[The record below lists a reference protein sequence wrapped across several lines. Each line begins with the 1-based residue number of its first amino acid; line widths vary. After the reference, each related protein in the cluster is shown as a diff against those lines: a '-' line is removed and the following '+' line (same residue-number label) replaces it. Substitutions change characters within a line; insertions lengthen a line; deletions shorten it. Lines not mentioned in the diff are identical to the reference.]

1 MLAPDEAAEDAVLRH
16 VLDAVRGGDT
26 PDVVPAS
33 SSVAGFAEFLAVEA
47 VLDKRWPETR
57 MEPSLDRIADLVE
70 LLGDP
75 QRGYPVVHLTGTNG
89 KTSTARM
96 VDALLSEIGLRT
108 GRYTSPHLQ
117 SATERIN
124 IDNRPITP
132 ERYVEVYRDVA
143 PFVDLVDARHDVP
156 LSKFEVL
163 TAMGFAAFAD
173 APVEAG
179 IVEVGLG
186 GRWDATNVV
195 DGTVA
200 VITPIGLDHAEYLG
214 TDILGIAR
222 EKAGIIK
229 PGAVAVLAA
238 QDKAV
243 AEVLIERCAEV
254 GAQVAREG
262 AEFGVRE
269 REIAV
274 GGQRIVLQGLSGSYD
289 EVFLPLHGEHQA
301 SNAALALA
309 AVEALTG
316 AGPKSPLDP
325 DAVRAAFAG
334 VRSPGRLERVA
345 AGADVATVLVDAAHN
360 PHGARALAAALTT
373 EFRFTRLIAVVAA
386 MRDKDVR
393 GILAELEPVVAEI
406 VVTTNSSSRDD
417 GPGRAGRAR
426 RGGVRLGPGERRAG
440 ARPRRS
446 SRPASWPRRRAR
458 PEPGSSSPAR
468 SSRRGRRG
476 GCSAWS
482 RHDHARPGGPG
493 PHREG
498 AARCVRRAARAGGI
512 VVGLA
517 LLVLPKFG
525 AGATPL
531 GVTLIGGLAV
541 AMVARVRGCSAGRG
555 ACRVALALQVAT
567 IACGLLVP
575 ALALMGLIFAAVWA
589 GILLMAPRRAAPV
602 GARPAAR
609 PAGRP
614 RGAPQVGVVTHA
626 GRGRVEA
633 VATLRG

>member
-1 MLAPDEAAEDAVLRH
+1 MTGPYDDLPEGEGHVPDPEDAAQDAVVRH

-26 PDVVPAS
+26 PDVVPAG

-47 VLDKRWPETR
+47 VLDKRWPETTIQ
-57 MEPSLDRIADLVE
+57 PSLDRIADLVE

-96 VDALLSEIGLRT
+96 IDALLSEIGLRT

-143 PFVDLVDARHDVP
+143 PFVDLVDARSRESGKDTP

-186 GRWDATNVV
+186 GRWDATNVA

-200 VITPIGLDHAEYLG
+200 VITPVGLDHAEYLG
-214 TDILGIAR
+214 TDLLGIAR

-243 AEVLIERCAEV
+243 AEVLIERCVEV

-262 AEFGVRE
+262 AEFGVRD
-269 REIAV
+269 RELAV
-274 GGQRIVLQGLSGSYD
+274 GGQRIVLQGLSGPYD
-289 EVFLPLHGEHQA
+289 DIFLPLHGEHQA

-309 AVEALTG
+309 AAEALTG
-316 AGPKSPLDP
+316 AGPKAPLDP
-325 DAVRAAFAG
+325 EAVRAAFAA

-345 AGADVATVLVDAAHN
+345 AGPDVATVLVDAAHN
-360 PHGARALAAALTT
+360 PHGARALAAALTA
-373 EFRFTRLIAVVAA
+373 EFRFTRLVAVVAV

-393 GILAELEPVVAEI
+393 GILAELEPVVAEV
-406 VVTTNSSSRDD
+406 VVTANSSPRSMDPD
-417 GPGRAGRAR
+417 E
-426 RGGVRLGPGERRAG
+426 LGA
-440 ARPRRS
+440 
-446 SRPASWPRRRAR
+446 
-458 PEPGSSSPAR
+458 
-468 SSRRGRRG
+468 
-476 GCSAWS
+476 
-482 RHDHARPGGPG
+482 
-493 PHREG
+493 
-498 AARCVRRAARAGGI
+498 
-512 VVGLA
+512 
-517 LLVLPKFG
+517 
-525 AGATPL
+525 
-531 GVTLIGGLAV
+531 LAV
-541 AMVARVRGCSAGRG
+541 AVFGSARVSVEPVLGQAIEQARE
-555 ACRVALALQVAT
+555 LAEEEGT
-567 IACGLLVP
+567 SGT
-575 ALALMGLIFAAVWA
+575 
-589 GILLMAPRRAAPV
+589 
-602 GARPAAR
+602 
-609 PAGRP
+609 
-614 RGAPQVGVVTHA
+614 GVVVT
-626 GRGRVEA
+626 GSVVTVGEA
-633 VATLRG
+633 RRLFGLEPT

>member
-1 MLAPDEAAEDAVLRH
+1 VSRGDGGFGDPDFGGGDFDGPDVDVPDPGHLDAADEPPEGEGPVRAPDEAAEDVVLRH

-26 PDVVPAS
+26 PDVVPAT

-57 MEPSLDRIADLVE
+57 MEPSLDRIADLVD

-117 SATERIN
+117 SAVERIN

-143 PFVDLVDARHDVP
+143 PFVDLVDARHSAGGTGVP

-200 VITPIGLDHAEYLG
+200 VVTRIGLDHAEYLG
-214 TDILGIAR
+214 TDVLGIAR

-238 QDKAV
+238 QEKAV
-243 AEVLIERCAEV
+243 AEVLIEHCVDV

-262 AEFGVRE
+262 AEFGVRD
-269 REIAV
+269 RELAV
-274 GGQRIVLQGLSGSYD
+274 GGQRIVLQGLSGTYD
-289 EVFLPLHGEHQA
+289 DIFLPLHGEHQA

-309 AVEALTG
+309 AAEALVG
-316 AGPKSPLDP
+316 AGPRSSLDP
-325 DAVRAAFAG
+325 DVVRAAFAA

-360 PHGARALAAALTT
+360 PDGARALAAALTT

-406 VVTTNSSSRDD
+406 VVTANSSPRTMDPDELGALAVSVF
-417 GPGRAGRAR
+417 GSGRVSVEPVLAQAIEQARELAEEEGTSGAGVVVTGSVVTAGEAR
-426 RGGVRLGPGERRAG
+426 RLFGL
-440 ARPRRS
+440 
-446 SRPASWPRRRAR
+446 
-458 PEPGSSSPAR
+458 EPS
-468 SSRRGRRG
+468 
-476 GCSAWS
+476 
-482 RHDHARPGGPG
+482 
-493 PHREG
+493 
-498 AARCVRRAARAGGI
+498 
-512 VVGLA
+512 
-517 LLVLPKFG
+517 
-525 AGATPL
+525 
-531 GVTLIGGLAV
+531 
-541 AMVARVRGCSAGRG
+541 
-555 ACRVALALQVAT
+555 
-567 IACGLLVP
+567 
-575 ALALMGLIFAAVWA
+575 
-589 GILLMAPRRAAPV
+589 
-602 GARPAAR
+602 
-609 PAGRP
+609 
-614 RGAPQVGVVTHA
+614 
-626 GRGRVEA
+626 
-633 VATLRG
+633 

>member
-1 MLAPDEAAEDAVLRH
+1 MSRGDGGFGDPDFGGGDYDSPDLGDPDFEEQVSGRRDDGEELPEGEGPVLAPDEAAEDAVLRH

-143 PFVDLVDARHDVP
+143 PFVDLVDARGRESGNDVP

-243 AEVLIERCAEV
+243 AEVLIERCVEV

-262 AEFGVRE
+262 AEFGVRD

-274 GGQRIVLQGLSGSYD
+274 GGQRMVLQGLSGSYD

-360 PHGARALAAALTT
+360 PHGARALAGALTT
-373 EFRFTRLIAVVAA
+373 EFRFTRLIAVVAV

-406 VVTTNSSSRDD
+406 VVTTNSSSRTMDPD
-417 GPGRAGRAR
+417 ELGALAVSVFGSDRVSVEPVLAQAIEQARELAEEEGASGAGVVVTGSVVTAGEAR
-426 RGGVRLGPGERRAG
+426 RLFGLE
-440 ARPRRS
+440 
-446 SRPASWPRRRAR
+446 PA
-458 PEPGSSSPAR
+458 
-468 SSRRGRRG
+468 
-476 GCSAWS
+476 
-482 RHDHARPGGPG
+482 
-493 PHREG
+493 
-498 AARCVRRAARAGGI
+498 
-512 VVGLA
+512 
-517 LLVLPKFG
+517 
-525 AGATPL
+525 
-531 GVTLIGGLAV
+531 
-541 AMVARVRGCSAGRG
+541 
-555 ACRVALALQVAT
+555 
-567 IACGLLVP
+567 
-575 ALALMGLIFAAVWA
+575 
-589 GILLMAPRRAAPV
+589 
-602 GARPAAR
+602 
-609 PAGRP
+609 
-614 RGAPQVGVVTHA
+614 
-626 GRGRVEA
+626 
-633 VATLRG
+633 